1 MKKTNKSKVLIISP
15 GVFSG
20 KMAGP
25 AIRYYWMA
33 KLLKDKVDL
42 EVVAPVIDDDFKE
55 FEITHMRD
63 TKKAITRNDIIIL
76 GSMPPKF
83 WSSIYC
89 LWNKKTIFD
98 LYIPSIMEGRI
109 LYKHFP
115 PWLKRIVLSRDGIA
129 FNLSLELG
137 DFFLCANPK
146 QKNLYLGMLHTIKRL
161 NIFLAKNNSVNRT
174 IAIVPFGVDPKPP
187 IHNKNSIK
195 GVIPG
200 ISKDDKVLLWGGG
213 IWNWFDPLTLIQA
226 MDIVSKKNSKIKLFF
241 LGIKPPTPGMQKMA
255 MTFKAI
261 ELSKKLG
268 LYNKTVFFNNEW
280 VPYRLRH
287 NYLMESDLGLSCHFD
302 NIETEFSFR
311 TRILDYLWCELP
323 IISTKGD
330 YFAQL
335 IQDNNLGKAVDYE
348 NPKELAEAIIT
359 LLQDKDTYTQIK
371 QNIKRIKQDYYW
383 TKTLKPVIEVCEN
396 KFSRIP
402 KNKLKILGLMSVY
415 YFWHI
420 FYKLNEKQILNQ

>member
-1 MKKTNKSKVLIISP
+1 MKNNPQKVLIISP
-15 GVFSG
+15 AVFTS

-33 KLLKDKVDL
+33 KALKDRVNL
-42 EVVAPVIDDDFKE
+42 EIVAPAIDHSFNE

-63 TKKAITRNDIIIL
+63 TKKAIKRSHIIIL

-83 WSSIYC
+83 WSSIYN
-89 LWNKKTIFD
+89 LWNKKVIFD

-109 LYKHFP
+109 LYQHFP
-115 PWLKRIVLSRDGIA
+115 SWLKKIVLSRDKIA

-146 QKNLYLGMLHTIKRL
+146 QKNLYLEMLHAIKRSNL
-161 NIFLAKNNSVNRT
+161 FLAVNSSVDRAV
-174 IAIVPFGVDPKPP
+174 AIVPFGIDPKPP

-200 ISKDDKVLLWGGG
+200 IARDDKVLLWGGG
-213 IWNWFDPLTLIQA
+213 IWNWFDPLTLIRA
-226 MDIVSKKNSKIKLFF
+226 MNIISKKNSKIKLFF
-241 LGIKPPTPGMQKMA
+241 LGVKPPTPGMQKMV
-255 MTFKAI
+255 MTSRAI
-261 ELSKKLG
+261 ELSKRLG

-280 VPYRLRH
+280 VPYKLRH

-335 IQDNNLGKAVDYE
+335 IQDNNLGKVVDYE
-348 NPKELAEAIIT
+348 NPEELAEAINK
-359 LLQDKDTYTQIK
+359 LLQDREVYAQIK
-371 QNIKRIKQDYYW
+371 QNIKRIKKDYYW
-383 TKTLKPVIEVCEN
+383 TEILKPVIQVCEN
-396 KFSRIP
+396 KFPRIP
-402 KNKLKILGLMSVY
+402 KNKLKILGLVSVY
-415 YFWHI
+415 YIWHI